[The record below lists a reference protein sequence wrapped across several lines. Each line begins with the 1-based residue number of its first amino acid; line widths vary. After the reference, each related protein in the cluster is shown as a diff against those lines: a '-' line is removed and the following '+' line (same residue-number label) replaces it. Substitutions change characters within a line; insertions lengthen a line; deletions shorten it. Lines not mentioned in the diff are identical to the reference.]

1 MYTKDYRRGTT
12 AQIQRKRAKFLPST
26 VVNFPPY
33 YSRSVTVPVSR
44 SEFFLSTFF
53 YSGNDFFFKRR
64 KKKYCS
70 KMQIKICACY
80 RNYRDIT
87 SQFPQNLSCQTQHF
101 IPQNK
106 HIAQRPLSLILTW
119 KGAADER
126 AAIRAAI
133 TAARPPTTMPWTW
146 MRARL
151 ATPMSTVFSTVSR
164 CPRLA

>member
-1 MYTKDYRRGTT
+1 
-12 AQIQRKRAKFLPST
+12 
-26 VVNFPPY
+26 
-33 YSRSVTVPVSR
+33 
-44 SEFFLSTFF
+44 
-53 YSGNDFFFKRR
+53 
-64 KKKYCS
+64 
-70 KMQIKICACY
+70 MQIKICACY

-101 IPQNK
+101 TPQNK

-133 TAARPPTTMPWTW
+133 TAARPPTTMPCTW

-151 ATPMSTVFSTVSR
+151 ATPMSTVFSAVSR
-164 CPRLA
+164 CPRLAWVDSLQVSRIFLRKLTADLKNSEKMSFSSFLAFKIKTKIKFPPVAGLKTL